1 MQVALYA
8 RVSTTRQAEND
19 LSIPDQLRQM
29 RAWAQR
35 NGHVIVKEY
44 IEPGASATDDKRPVF
59 QDMVGDATMKE
70 APFQAIIV
78 HSLSR
83 FFRDLIMGAMYQ
95 KKLLKAGVQLISI
108 TQQTQNDPSG
118 DMQRH
123 IFMLFDE
130 YQSKEI
136 AKHVL
141 RGMQENARQGYFNG
155 SKPPYGYKT
164 VDAGQTGMRG
174 RFKKK
179 LEINESEAKVV
190 REIFELYVQGKDGP
204 RIGAKEIAKRFNA
217 KNVLLRGRRVWGSQ
231 MILDILANT
240 TYAGTYYF
248 NRFDTKNQRHRDKA
262 EWVPIS
268 VPAIID
274 QELYDRAAR
283 LRKANAPKACAP
295 RRETSETLLTGLV
308 RCGHCGAGMV
318 MATGKSGRYRYYKCT
333 ARMKRGNAACS
344 SGNIPMDKLDTLVL
358 DAFKKKV
365 FTPEHIRSTI
375 DAMRQQAA
383 KMGKRDEKA
392 HVKKLESQLLESEQA
407 LNRLYEGVEKGIMQL
422 DEHLKDRLRQ
432 HKQTRE
438 SLVVEI
444 ANLKRQQQSP
454 LAVLTPNKIEAV
466 AKILNKR
473 LSETSPFAKAY
484 LKASLQE
491 IRVTDD
497 CVSLSGAN
505 AAMATLVA
513 NNAAIPEQNG
523 VPRFRGEWW
532 T

>member
-1 MQVALYA
+1 
-8 RVSTTRQAEND
+8 
-19 LSIPDQLRQM
+19 
-29 RAWAQR
+29 
-35 NGHVIVKEY
+35 
-44 IEPGASATDDKRPVF
+44 
-59 QDMVGDATMKE
+59 
-70 APFQAIIV
+70 
-78 HSLSR
+78 
-83 FFRDLIMGAMYQ
+83 
-95 KKLLKAGVQLISI
+95 
-108 TQQTQNDPSG
+108 
-118 DMQRH
+118 
-123 IFMLFDE
+123 
-130 YQSKEI
+130 
-136 AKHVL
+136 
-141 RGMQENARQGYFNG
+141 
-155 SKPPYGYKT
+155 
-164 VDAGQTGMRG
+164 
-174 RFKKK
+174 
-179 LEINESEAKVV
+179 
-190 REIFELYVQGKDGP
+190 
-204 RIGAKEIAKRFNA
+204 
-217 KNVLLRGRRVWGSQ
+217 
-231 MILDILANT
+231 
-240 TYAGTYYF
+240 
-248 NRFDTKNQRHRDKA
+248 
-262 EWVPIS
+262 
-268 VPAIID
+268 
-274 QELYDRAAR
+274 
-283 LRKANAPKACAP
+283 
-295 RRETSETLLTGLV
+295 
-308 RCGHCGAGMV
+308 MV

-365 FTPEHIRSTI
+365 FTPEHIRSTV
-375 DAMRQQAA
+375 DALRQQAA
-383 KMGKRDEKA
+383 KMGKRDEKE

-513 NNAAIPEQNG
+513 NNAAITEQNG